1 MSRRRASH
9 TQYVRSGGATRLSHS
24 AKHTGVQRREKGPKG
39 YKRYST
45 AEEPVTM
52 LLEKRWG
59 RDRIERAASSRT
71 LPIGNPK
78 YDSV

>member
-1 MSRRRASH
+1 MSDPVLPHVSH
-9 TQYVRSGGATRLSHS
+9 TRQSTLVSS
-24 AKHTGVQRREKGPKG
+24 AARRVQKG

-45 AEEPVTM
+45 AEEPVTV